1 MKTSLANLNL
11 WTTHFC
17 QIMLFFSTI
26 SSNFL
31 MIFLMFIKTNDINLD
46 IYTLNLKQISSSS
59 KCNFN

>member
-1 MKTSLANLNL
+1 MKTSLAKLNL

-17 QIMLFFSTI
+17 QIMSFLSTI

-46 IYTLNLKQISSSS
+46 FIL
-59 KCNFN
+59 